1 MDLIIV
7 RHGKAE
13 DISQKPEGSDFN
25 RSLTDEGVVQVR
37 TMAKILKGITKYS
50 EYKNIRIVASSS
62 ERTMQ
67 SANNISD
74 IMKTAEAI
82 PYDSLYHGDYNA
94 LIPDIVS
101 EHAEADCIILVGHNP
116 NVYFLTSSLCETN
129 LEFKKGSI
137 ACVKLNEGYSSGTLR
152 FFISSD
158 LADKKTK
165 PDKNLSNYKRKVYPG
180 IDLSDVKFELDELS
194 DHFYRICDDFR
205 KDPSEPE
212 NIHQMRLCIRK
223 ILTLVDF
230 SKDDVSED
238 SFRHV
243 SKSLRK
249 LNSELSIVRDL
260 DQFIYYAEKTQS
272 KGYFYKM
279 AALQR
284 KEHESDIFYKIDTG
298 TFHDVDNILS
308 SLVWL
313 NKNETLKDVDL
324 YIMNLM
330 RKVEKRRKKLS
341 LDEPEKLHSTRL
353 TGKKIKNII
362 EIFPDGIKNSTLVLD
377 NDIKKFV
384 KTLGNIND
392 HNNSLKILEILYKL
406 SKNPDTE
413 TDDEIVSEYKE
424 LKSHFKSL
432 RKEEF
437 RKIKK

>member
-1 MDLIIV
+1 MAIIMHLFLIL
-7 RHGKAE
+7 
-13 DISQKPEGSDFN
+13 F
-25 RSLTDEGVVQVR
+25 
-37 TMAKILKGITKYS
+37 
-50 EYKNIRIVASSS
+50 
-62 ERTMQ
+62 Q
-67 SANNISD
+67 S
-74 IMKTAEAI
+74 M
-82 PYDSLYHGDYNA
+82 L
-94 LIPDIVS
+94 
-101 EHAEADCIILVGHNP
+101 
-116 NVYFLTSSLCETN
+116 
-129 LEFKKGSI
+129 
-137 ACVKLNEGYSSGTLR
+137 KLNEGYSSGTLR

-194 DHFYRICDDFR
+194 DHFYKICDDFR

-308 SLVWL
+308 SFVWL

-406 SKNPDTE
+406 SKNPDME
-413 TDDEIVSEYKE
+413 TDNEIVSEYKE

-432 RKEEF
+432 RKDEF